1 MSNSSATLW
10 TVAHQAPLSM
20 GFPRQEYWSGLS
32 FASPTDLPNPGT
44 ESAFP
49 AMAGGFLTTEPPGK
63 PYTWLYMVFSL
74 ELQLCYKSFLP
85 SQSKL
90 VMWSCVPS
98 LSTVP
103 QSELICG
110 DVYILWALFPKV
122 NHVEMCI
129 FSEHCSPIR
138 VSDVEMCTFSEHC
151 FPIKVSHVEM
161 CTFSE
166 HCSDSP
172 WFSSSDGDL
181 KGAQKS
187 VCLHSGQDEL
197 CECHFPPLVTGHRF
211 QSVHAKHLND
221 YLATWQIPLWV
232 DLELMRCNFCL
243 PQS

>member
-98 LSTVP
+98 L
-103 QSELICG
+103 
-110 DVYILWALFPKV
+110 
-122 NHVEMCI
+122 
-129 FSEHCSPIR
+129 EHCSPVRINMWR
-138 VSDVEMCTFSEHC
+138 CVHSLSTVQTVLGFLALMEISKALRSPCAYIQARMNFVNATF
-151 FPIKVSHVEM
+151 
-161 CTFSE
+161 
-166 HCSDSP
+166 
-172 WFSSSDGDL
+172 
-181 KGAQKS
+181 
-187 VCLHSGQDEL
+187 LH
-197 CECHFPPLVTGHRF
+197 
-211 QSVHAKHLND
+211 
-221 YLATWQIPLWV
+221 
-232 DLELMRCNFCL
+232 
-243 PQS
+243 